1 MCVCVCVCVCVCAR
15 VCVRMRTHAV
25 ASQYPSFS
33 VKCVDSGLEKPDKQ
47 GDSLAISQMLDHR

>member
-1 MCVCVCVCVCVCAR
+1 MS
-15 VCVRMRTHAV
+15 VCVRVRVFVCACMRAHAM

-33 VKCVDSGLEKPDKQ
+33 VKCVDSGLEKPGKR